1 MAKIE
6 EAIVDLLLNHGT
18 FYASLLSQMTRVE
31 DKKTQTLSTQVKN
44 GRITL
49 RYNPDYVDPRSM
61 KETKALLEHECLHV
75 VMEHTER
82 FKDKEHQ
89 VAQVAT
95 DVAINQMIQHL
106 PPEALTVD
114 NVFQGKANRDES
126 AEYYYDLIQKN
137 PKLKKEL
144 FGDGKPKGCGCK
156 FEDGDG
162 NEVDKEL
169 RKEVIKQMVKEAVDT
184 TNKNGGRG
192 TLPLG
197 LEKYLEE
204 LFKPAEIGWR
214 QLLRQFVANS
224 VKSGSKASWKKPS
237 RRYGEMQKG
246 RIADRMIS
254 LVVAID
260 TSGSINDEMLT
271 QFIDEIKG
279 IQASY
284 KSNIHM
290 IECDADIQK
299 YYKLSRH
306 GKVDRKI
313 KGGGGTDFA
322 PVFEYVKKKNI
333 KCDAMIFFTD
343 LCGSFPDKKPHYPV
357 LWGYYNCYGGSV
369 SDMHVPFGKVVT
381 LKINKKGD
389 KE

>member
-1 MAKIE
+1 MARIE

-31 DKKTQTLSTQVKN
+31 DKKTQTLSTEVRN

-49 RYNPDYVDPRSM
+49 RYNPEYLEPRTM

-82 FKDKEHQ
+82 FKNKEHA
-89 VAQVAT
+89 VAQIAT

-114 NVFQGKANRDES
+114 NVFQGQAHRDEA
-126 AEYYYDLIQKN
+126 AEYYYELIQKN

-144 FGDGKPKGCGCK
+144 LGDGKPKGCGCK
-156 FEDGDG
+156 FDDDG
-162 NEVDKEL
+162 NGDDIDKEL
-169 RKEVIKQMVKEAVDT
+169 KKEVIKQMVKEAVDT

-204 LFKPAEIGWR
+204 LFKVPEIGWR
-214 QLLRQFVANS
+214 QLLRRFVANS
-224 VKSGSKASWKKPS
+224 VKSGKKASWKRPS
-237 RRYGEMQKG
+237 RRYTDTQKG
-246 RIADRMIS
+246 KIADRMIS

-271 QFIDEIKG
+271 LFIDEIRG

-284 KSNIHM
+284 KSQIHM
-290 IECDADIQK
+290 IECDAEVQK
-299 YYKLSRH
+299 YYKLQRH

-313 KGGGGTDFA
+313 KGGGGTDFE

-333 KCDAMIFFTD
+333 RCDAMIFFTD
-343 LCGSFPDKKPHYPV
+343 LEGSFPEKKPPYPT
-357 LWGYYNCYGGSV
+357 LWGYYNPWGGHRTDRS
-369 SDMHVPFGKVVT
+369 VPFGKVIT
-381 LKINKKGD
+381 LS
-389 KE
+389 

>member
-31 DKKTQTLSTQVKN
+31 DTKTETLSTEVRN

-49 RYNPDYVDPRSM
+49 RYNPEYVNPRSM

-82 FKDKEHQ
+82 FKAKEHK

-114 NVFQGKANRDES
+114 NVFNGQAARDES
-126 AEYYYDLIQKN
+126 AEYYYELIQKN
-137 PKLKKEL
+137 PKLKKEM

-156 FEDGDG
+156 FEDGEG

-184 TNKNGGRG
+184 TNKNGGKG

-197 LEKYLEE
+197 LERYLEE
-204 LFKPAEIGWR
+204 LFKAPEIGWR

-237 RRYGEMQKG
+237 RRYGETQKG

-254 LVVAID
+254 LVIAID

-279 IQASY
+279 IQSSY
-284 KSNIHM
+284 KSDIHM
-290 IECDADIQK
+290 IECDAEVGK
-299 YYKLSRH
+299 YYKLTRY
-306 GKVDRKI
+306 GKVQRKLS
-313 KGGGGTDFA
+313 GGGGTSFA
-322 PVFEYVKKKNI
+322 PVFEYVRKKNI
-333 KCDAMIFFTD
+333 RCDALVYFTD
-343 LCGSFPDKKPHYPV
+343 LCGDFPDKKPPYPV
-357 LWGYYNCYGGSV
+357 LWGHYSYYGDGYSN
-369 SDMHVPFGKVVT
+369 VPFGKVIK
-381 LKINKKGD
+381 LKLDKKGD
-389 KE
+389 KK